1 MRQKTTLERLI
12 EITSKF
18 RFRYSLVVLLLLSY
32 ILITL
37 YPPFMVVS
45 DRDFRLIDEGAKVIG
60 HLLSAA
66 AGYFFRSQTTNGVK
80 K

>member
-1 MRQKTTLERLI
+1 MRQKTTLERII

-32 ILITL
+32 ILMTL
-37 YPPFMVVS
+37 YPPFMPIS

-80 K
+80 Q